1 MGRKS
6 SPRVPAR
13 AVLTSPFCLLAFG
26 LGVGLAPFA
35 PGTFGTLL
43 GVPLYWALADQSAMT
58 YGGVVLLMTFAGVGL
73 CAAAARILKVGD
85 HPGIVWDEIVG
96 FLITMWGV
104 PFSWSNVAL
113 GFLLFRLFD
122 VVKPWPVSWADR
134 RVGGGLGIMLD
145 DVLAGAFAW
154 ACLQALRGLIPV

>member
-1 MGRKS
+1 MAGVARSWSAVTTTSQPRSAMGRKS

-134 RVGGGLGIMLD
+134 RV
-145 DVLAGAFAW
+145 
-154 ACLQALRGLIPV
+154 